1 MRHTDTVSADP
12 RVQAALA
19 ELETLIRTRYPD
31 ATFEVSLGVDDPD
44 AINLYATVDA
54 TDSDEVLDVILPR
67 LFALQDAGLP
77 IHVIPLR
84 TPEREEQV
92 RRELHGLSL

>member
-1 MRHTDTVSADP
+1 M
-12 RVQAALA
+12 QAALA
-19 ELETLIRTRYPD
+19 ELETLIRSRYPD
-31 ATFEVSLGVDDPD
+31 ATFEASLGTDDAD

-54 TDSDEVLDVILPR
+54 TDSDEVLDLVLPR

-92 RRELHGLSL
+92 RRQLHGLSL